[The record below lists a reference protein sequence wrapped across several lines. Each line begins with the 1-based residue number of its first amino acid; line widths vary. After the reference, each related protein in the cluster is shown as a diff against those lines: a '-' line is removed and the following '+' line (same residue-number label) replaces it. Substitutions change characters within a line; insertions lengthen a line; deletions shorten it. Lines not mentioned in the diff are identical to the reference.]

1 MQKFFL
7 VLLFLVGVAIS
18 VVAGVFSVTGLTTIF
33 RGAEFSVLLMG
44 GALEVAKVCV
54 SVYVHSYY
62 RKVHVLL
69 TTYLVF
75 ALLVLMAVTSLGV
88 YGYLSKSY
96 YSSTNSTVLQ
106 TKVSSYTTR
115 IDVEKEKLRS
125 VRDEVQLLLN
135 LPKDERKPWHNSRV
149 QNLTKKVEEYS
160 KNVDNLTE
168 QYVEEKTKLNV
179 MESEVGPLKYL
190 AKVLYGTS
198 DYESTS
204 QAVQVLIVLLVL
216 VFDPLA
222 ILLILSSIKGFEL
235 AKENKSVSNEVQKV
249 TQYEVQKPTVS
260 KKLKSTKEKKLSQV
274 LSSEIKDKVVNTVEQ
289 EPQVELQ
296 EDVLE
301 SVIEEAVAEDN
312 ANSGYEEQVQKMYNQ
327 TPMVA
332 GRFKE

>member
-7 VLLFLVGVAIS
+7 VLLFLVGVALS

-149 QNLTKKVEEYS
+149 KTLT
-160 KNVDNLTE
+160 T
-168 QYVEEKTKLNV
+168 
-179 MESEVGPLKYL
+179 
-190 AKVLYGTS
+190 
-198 DYESTS
+198 
-204 QAVQVLIVLLVL
+204 
-216 VFDPLA
+216 
-222 ILLILSSIKGFEL
+222 
-235 AKENKSVSNEVQKV
+235 
-249 TQYEVQKPTVS
+249 
-260 KKLKSTKEKKLSQV
+260 
-274 LSSEIKDKVVNTVEQ
+274 
-289 EPQVELQ
+289 
-296 EDVLE
+296 
-301 SVIEEAVAEDN
+301 
-312 ANSGYEEQVQKMYNQ
+312 
-327 TPMVA
+327 
-332 GRFKE
+332 

>member
-1 MQKFFL
+1 
-7 VLLFLVGVAIS
+7 
-18 VVAGVFSVTGLTTIF
+18 
-33 RGAEFSVLLMG
+33 
-44 GALEVAKVCV
+44 
-54 SVYVHSYY
+54 
-62 RKVHVLL
+62 
-69 TTYLVF
+69 
-75 ALLVLMAVTSLGV
+75 
-88 YGYLSKSY
+88 
-96 YSSTNSTVLQ
+96 
-106 TKVSSYTTR
+106 
-115 IDVEKEKLRS
+115 
-125 VRDEVQLLLN
+125 
-135 LPKDERKPWHNSRV
+135 
-149 QNLTKKVEEYS
+149 
-160 KNVDNLTE
+160 
-168 QYVEEKTKLNV
+168 